1 MSRLGLLASGVLLL
15 VASQARAAVDGRE
28 AFARSVEADIA
39 ITEAETADP
48 KNARKLYSYARELLP
63 EDADVWFASARFE
76 QGQKNDE
83 LALSYLNKAVAL
95 NPVHPLAPFE
105 RALLQFQLKKPEAK
119 ANFEA
124 YRVANP
130 LDVRAAHYLGLL
142 ALEADDLANAK
153 AQFDVARKGDDR
165 TAAYAAAY
173 HAILAA
179 QLGDKDASTY
189 AADAL
194 KVAPTADLKAKLEAL
209 AAGSSGGSV
218 AEERYM
224 SWVSAALNVTTE
236 FDSNASLAAANFA
249 GLNSQVLADAEA
261 QGIPADDPSVVAQ
274 LQRPRM
280 AARLS
285 QYARLTFRPVAS
297 QPFTLE
303 LEGEFLNANHLNDRA
318 SLARFDYGG
327 PSARAGFVS
336 RFGTKTQVEF
346 GLDGNYRG
354 TWTNTF
360 RTPLLQSGGGS
371 PFIGLIFWPRHTLYV
386 IGNIEYRSFYDPNA
400 GTDTPSL
407 PANNRD
413 GLVYSAGLAYSLPFS
428 IFDAV
433 LNAAYDNEQTRGIN
447 FRLNGVR
454 AAAGLRMNYKNML
467 QAWAIASLNFRFY
480 RLAEPARDERRY
492 EVNVGVRYNIGRYFG
507 LQVYYNYTHNDA
519 ATTDGTA
526 FDLFVYRR
534 HVVGFTLIGQY

>member
-1 MSRLGLLASGVLLL
+1 MTRLGLVVSGVLLL
-15 VASQARAAVDGRE
+15 AASQARAAVDGKE
-28 AFARSVEADIA
+28 AFERSVEADIA
-39 ITEAETADP
+39 ISEAESSEP
-48 KNARKLYSYARELLP
+48 GNARKLYSYARELLP

-83 LALSYLNKAVAL
+83 LALTYLDKAVAL
-95 NPVHPLAPFE
+95 NPTHPLAPFE

-119 ANFEA
+119 ASFEA
-124 YRVANP
+124 YFAANP
-130 LDVRAAHYLGLL
+130 LDLRAAHYLGLIAL
-142 ALEADDLANAK
+142 AADDLPAAK
-153 AQFDVARKGDDR
+153 AHFDIARKGDDR

-194 KVAPTADLKAKLEAL
+194 KVAPTPDLKAKLQVL
-209 AAGSSGGSV
+209 ASGSSGGAS
-218 AEERYM
+218 EERYM
-224 SWVSAALNVTTE
+224 PWVSMQLNVTTE

-249 GLNSQVLADAEA
+249 GLNSQVIADAEA

-285 QYARLTFRPVAS
+285 EYARVTFRPVAS

-318 SLARFDYGG
+318 ALARFDYGG

-336 RFGTKTQVEF
+336 RFGSKTQVEF
-346 GLDGNYRG
+346 GVDAAYRG
-354 TWTNTF
+354 TWTNAF
-360 RTPLLQSGGGS
+360 RTPLLHSGGGS
-371 PFIGLIFWPRHTLYV
+371 PFVGLIFWPRHSLYL
-386 IGNIEYRSFYDPNA
+386 IGNIEYRDFFDANA
-400 GTDTPSL
+400 GTATPSQ

-413 GLVYSAGLAYSLPFS
+413 GLVYSAGMAYSLPFS
-428 IFDAV
+428 IFDALV
-433 LNAAYDNEQTRGIN
+433 NAAYDNEQTSGNN
-447 FRLNGVR
+447 FKLHGVR
-454 AAAGLRMNYKNML
+454 AVAGVRMNYQNML
-467 QAWAIASLNFRFY
+467 QAWALASLNFRFY
-480 RLAEPARDERRY
+480 RFAEPARDERRY
-492 EVNVGVRYNIGRYFG
+492 EVNVGVRYNIVRYFG

-534 HVVGFTLIGQY
+534 HVAGLTLIGQY